1 MSSYRQKSQFIKK
14 KLSEPISG
22 SDPSVPRGKLVGLLC
37 KVRSFISKDLLINL
51 YYALIYPYLYYGNIV
66 WSNNYSSRLVKL
78 HKIHKKAVCVI
89 TFSSYTA
96 QSKPL
101 FQELKFLNIYQINNL
116 QIILFMLKLIN
127 NELPNCF
134 DEFYTLNKHLH
145 THNTRQAK
153 NSHEQF
159 ARTNDGYFSLR
170 YTGARL
176 WNSIP

>member
-1 MSSYRQKSQFIKK
+1 
-14 KLSEPISG
+14 
-22 SDPSVPRGKLVGLLC
+22 
-37 KVRSFISKDLLINL
+37 
-51 YYALIYPYLYYGNIV
+51 
-66 WSNNYSSRLVKL
+66 
-78 HKIHKKAVCVI
+78 
-89 TFSSYTA
+89 
-96 QSKPL
+96 
-101 FQELKFLNIYQINNL
+101 
-116 QIILFMLKLIN
+116 MLKLIN

-134 DEFYTLNKHLH
+134 DECYTLNKYLH